1 MPSKK
6 KKYNSRFPPARIKK
20 IMQSDDEVGKVAAV
34 VPIIICE
41 FSLSLSLSLSL
52 FQSTSNHPLS
62 PSTARVLEIFV
73 ESLLTE
79 SCKITKQKNAR
90 TLTPAHL

>member
-1 MPSKK
+1 MQKVPCKK

-41 FSLSLSLSLSL
+41 CSSFW
-52 FQSTSNHPLS
+52 F
-62 PSTARVLEIFV
+62 LEII
-73 ESLLTE
+73 SKIHLTVLMCG
-79 SCKITKQKNAR
+79 SDVV
-90 TLTPAHL
+90 LMWF